1 MREYQ
6 DAAPSRSVP
15 DEEWDSLTTQIRKLR
30 WRGMEDEARQ
40 LIAAME
46 HLKPIENPRTS
57 ITA

>member
-1 MREYQ
+1 MREYR

-46 HLKPIENPRTS
+46 HLKTTETPRRS
-57 ITA
+57 VAA

>member
-40 LIAAME
+40 LIAALE
-46 HLKPIENPRTS
+46 HLKPAANARRS
-57 ITA
+57 VAA